1 MNKVREAKEILNVLG
16 LPKAQQN
23 EMSALTFLA
32 LCGIGKQDS
41 WQNSRKHSITVTK
54 GIMNFISDKYKKRYA
69 PNTRETF
76 RRQVLHQF
84 VQARIANYN
93 PDNPELPTN
102 SPLAHYA
109 LTNEALSVVQ
119 LYGTNSWPDE
129 VAKFIRK
136 YGKLI
141 SKYTKERDKIMVP
154 VVFNEKLSFRLSPGK
169 HNQLQAAII
178 QEFAP
183 RFAPAS
189 TVLYLGDTAK
199 KNLYLDKNKLEE
211 LNIPITEH
219 DKLPDVILYDSKR
232 SWLFLIEAVTS
243 HGPVTPKRIIELQEM
258 LANCNLGKIYVSAF
272 PDFHEFRRHTNEIS
286 WETEVWIME
295 NPDHMIHYN
304 GDRFAGPR

>member
-1 MNKVREAKEILNVLG
+1 M
-16 LPKAQQN
+16 
-23 EMSALTFLA
+23 
-32 LCGIGKQDS
+32 
-41 WQNSRKHSITVTK
+41 
-54 GIMNFISDKYKKRYA
+54 
-69 PNTRETF
+69 
-76 RRQVLHQF
+76 
-84 VQARIANYN
+84 
-93 PDNPELPTN
+93 
-102 SPLAHYA
+102 
-109 LTNEALSVVQ
+109 
-119 LYGTNSWPDE
+119 
-129 VAKFIRK
+129 
-136 YGKLI
+136 
-141 SKYTKERDKIMVP
+141 
-154 VVFNEKLSFRLSPGK
+154 
-169 HNQLQAAII
+169 QAAII